1 MVYAQARDSLGA
13 VSDYSVFDVISVT
26 ALPALSFNVSSVLS
40 GLISQGASVQDL
52 VNSASALA
60 SSLTVAVATTSLTSE
75 GQAWLQSAQVT
86 LLDVVISTSATLQ
99 ASNVSTPRVVA
110 QQVSSFFSPLSS
122 SVQNFI

>member
-1 MVYAQARDSLGA
+1 M
-13 VSDYSVFDVISVT
+13 FDVISVT